1 MINTDYCYQYVYDTV
16 MDAYSPERFI
26 EISGIKKLQPKI
38 TPDMLNVKVI
48 KNFLRSAVVSDT
60 AVVNIWVETYDEQLT
75 ESMIQAAQTYFT
87 QELPKN
93 LDPAQITYVGGVSQ
107 RVQKMTAETEL
118 EKEGRHRR
126 IGSGSG
132 RKHKPQLEKTGGD
145 RGSIGGSS

>member
-107 RVQKMTAETEL
+107 RVQKM
-118 EKEGRHRR
+118 
-126 IGSGSG
+126 S
-132 RKHKPQLEKTGGD
+132 GGD
-145 RGSIGGSS
+145 RAGKGRQAPPYWIRQRQKAQASA